1 MNEIFILHKM
11 YMIIE
16 FTLYKAYQSGT
27 GIINH
32 YVKLQIKVTIRIYT
46 KIIDKAILYGHTDRP
61 KLWKGILKEYCYLY
75 AKV

>member
-1 MNEIFILHKM
+1 
-11 YMIIE
+11 MIIE
-16 FTLYKAYQSGT
+16 FMLYKAYQSVT

-32 YVKLQIKVTIRIYT
+32 YVKFQINMRIRIYT
-46 KIIDKAILYGHTDRP
+46 KITDKAILYGHTDRP